1 VIPSPAGRSR
11 HNPCSTCGLCC
22 RNYIVTVC
30 GYDAWLICTRQRL
43 NPEQFLVAVPQNPPG
58 RDGFQL
64 EPNGAPYGLM
74 LDKAGPL
81 KHTQPCVFLLQ
92 LGGGRD
98 RCGIYAERPV
108 VCQSYPMAFRHRHV
122 VQRNNVLCPPDAWPE
137 EEVRRP
143 EWREAVQRQRMH
155 FEVYYQVVARWNARV
170 NAAGAEKRFAGPTYV
185 ATGRGDWRATSA
197 PGRRFALR
205 EYLDYL
211 LNVYTRLAGLDAAV
225 GEAELARVRD
235 AWGIVPRE
243 GQPASSE
250 PRPAP
255 AGDEA
260 APLTA
265 DGERARLAALHIAP
279 GAHPW
284 LDYLRRARRVI
295 DSFYPEIPP
304 QPLSVLL
311 LPEGGAADDEAPDPG
326 GMAPPP

>member
-1 VIPSPAGRSR
+1 V
-11 HNPCSTCGLCC
+11 CC
-22 RNYIVTVC
+22 RSYIVTVC

-43 NPEQFLVAVPQNPPG
+43 SPEQFLVAVPQNPPG

-108 VCQSYPMAFRHRHV
+108 VCQSYPMAFRRRDV
-122 VQRNNVLCPPDAWPE
+122 VQRTNVLCPPDAWPE
-137 EEVRRP
+137 GEIRRP

-155 FEVYYQVVARWNARV
+155 FEVYYHVVARWNARV
-170 NAAGAEKRFAGPTYV
+170 NAAGAEQRFAAPTYV

-211 LNVYTRLAGLDAAV
+211 LNVYTRLAALDAAV

-243 GQPASSE
+243 GP
-250 PRPAP
+250 PAP
-255 AGDEA
+255 APAVAAVAGDA
-260 APLTA
+260 SQ
-265 DGERARLAALHIAP
+265 GEGDDLARLAALHIAP

-295 DSFYPEIPP
+295 DFFYPEIPP

-311 LPEGGAADDEAPDPG
+311 LPEGGAAVAEAPDPG

>member
-1 VIPSPAGRSR
+1 
-11 HNPCSTCGLCC
+11 
-22 RNYIVTVC
+22 
-30 GYDAWLICTRQRL
+30 
-43 NPEQFLVAVPQNPPG
+43 
-58 RDGFQL
+58 
-64 EPNGAPYGLM
+64 
-74 LDKAGPL
+74 
-81 KHTQPCVFLLQ
+81 
-92 LGGGRD
+92 
-98 RCGIYAERPV
+98 
-108 VCQSYPMAFRHRHV
+108 MAFRRRDV
-122 VQRNNVLCPPDAWPE
+122 VQRSNVLCPPDAWPE
-137 EEVRRP
+137 GEIRRP

-155 FEVYYQVVARWNARV
+155 FEVYYHVVARWNARV
-170 NAAGAEKRFAGPTYV
+170 NAAGAEQRFAAPTYV

-211 LNVYTRLAGLDAAV
+211 LNVYTRLAALDAAV

-243 GQPASSE
+243 G
-250 PRPAP
+250 RPAP
-255 AGDEA
+255 AEAPPAPAVAGD
-260 APLTA
+260 APQAEGDDL
-265 DGERARLAALHIAP
+265 ARLAALHIAP

-311 LPEGGAADDEAPDPG
+311 LPEGGAPVAETPDPG